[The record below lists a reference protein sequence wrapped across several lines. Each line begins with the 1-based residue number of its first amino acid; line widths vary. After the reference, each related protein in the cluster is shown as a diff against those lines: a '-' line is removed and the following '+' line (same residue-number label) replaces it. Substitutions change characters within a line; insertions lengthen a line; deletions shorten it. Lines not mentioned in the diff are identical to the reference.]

1 GRFLEHSRVMN
12 FCNGGDAEWWLG
24 SADLMHRNL
33 DRRVETM
40 VRVSDPEARRILGG
54 VLEGAM
60 SDETA
65 SWRLR
70 PDGTFTYV
78 KGKDLQAELIKS
90 HRLAQA
96 YEPPTP
102 SAPPVPAAAEPPV
115 IP

>member
-1 GRFLEHSRVMN
+1 
-12 FCNGGDAEWWLG
+12 
-24 SADLMHRNL
+24 MHRNL

-60 SDETA
+60 SDVTA

-90 HRLAQA
+90 HRLAQV
-96 YEPPTP
+96 YEPPA
-102 SAPPVPAAAEPPV
+102 SAAAEPPV
-115 IP
+115 TH